1 MKGVKVAYERGKR
14 DLCKW
19 NRGLAN
25 WEKRPTE
32 SWRALNRVED
42 FAYGRKEGLGKGGKR
57 PMKGEKETYERGK
70 RGL

>member
-1 MKGVKVAYERGKR
+1 MQKRPMKGVKETCERGKR
-14 DLCKW
+14 GLCK
-19 NRGLAN
+19 G
-25 WEKRPTE
+25 EKRPTE